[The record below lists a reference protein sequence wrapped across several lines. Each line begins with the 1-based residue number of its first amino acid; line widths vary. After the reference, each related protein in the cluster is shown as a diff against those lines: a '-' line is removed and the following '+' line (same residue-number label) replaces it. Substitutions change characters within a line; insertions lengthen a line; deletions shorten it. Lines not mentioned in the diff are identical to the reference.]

1 MRLRARGGVE
11 FRVLGPLEV
20 WRGEISLPLGS
31 GKERA
36 LLAILLLNANRTVSR
51 DRLVDELWGERAPER
66 AAKSIQTYISRLR
79 KILPTGILRTR
90 PPGYVL
96 ELEPEQLDLHR
107 FERLI
112 ALGQRALAE
121 GSAGLASVSLG
132 EALALWRGP
141 ALAEFRSEP
150 FARGEAA
157 RLEELR
163 LLALEARIDADLAL
177 GRHADLVGELES
189 LVAHHP
195 LRERFRA
202 QLMMGLYRSGRQA
215 EALAAYQDARH
226 VLVEELGI
234 EPGRGLREL
243 EQAILRQ
250 DPALELAPVPARPD
264 AKVSSVDRP
273 AEGSRRGGVFVGRER
288 ELAALLSA
296 LDDAVSGRGR
306 LVLIGGEPG
315 IGKSRLAEELAS
327 RAGDGRGEVLWGRC
341 WEAGGA
347 PPYWPWVQALRSCVR
362 GRSSEEL
369 RAELGPGAA
378 EIAELVP
385 DVRQRLPDLGALPAV
400 ADPQQARFR
409 LFDSIAGFLM
419 NASRRR
425 PLVLVLEDLNWADE
439 GSLLLLEFVAREL
452 ADAHVLLIGTYR
464 DIDLSRRHPLSKT
477 LGELARERLFERVLL
492 GGLSH
497 EDVERFIEA
506 TCAFAPDQAL
516 VRALYTQTEGNP
528 FFVSEVVRLLTEEG
542 ALTPEALGTPER
554 WSARIPEGVREVI
567 GRRLERLSGPCNET
581 LTVASAIGRE
591 FALDQL
597 ARLID
602 DFSEHRLLEVLE
614 EALAAHVIEELP
626 GPGRYQFTH
635 ALIQG
640 TLAGELSLATRARLH
655 ARIAEALE
663 ELYGAQIEA
672 HAAEL
677 AHHFAEA
684 QAILGPEK
692 VARYSALAGEA
703 ALTAHAPEQ
712 ALAHFQLA
720 LAAKGDETIDD
731 ETAELLFGLGR
742 AQLATLAPHELEPAV
757 TSLRRAFEHYAEAGD
772 VGRAVA
778 VVAYPLPLSLGM
790 AQTKMPELIARG
802 LTLVPRDSLE
812 EGRLLVWHGWF
823 SVFTDADY
831 QAAQRAFQR
840 VLSIAERKGD
850 AALLRKMLANAAFV
864 DAFHL
869 RFPDCL
875 TKGLRASELA
885 QHAGDMHTEMA
896 ARRAA
901 AWALAAT
908 GEGEQAR
915 FHTAAAL
922 AHAEKLH
929 ESWWLTSTTFSHE
942 LLCLYEGDWQGAREM
957 SELGLAAVPQDP
969 RHLALRA
976 ALEYELGDHE
986 AGAVYIARLQQVTDS
1001 APPPGPIADHVF
1013 LAIVI
1018 PLIGRIANADER
1030 LDAAEAA
1037 AERVL
1042 SLPRVAP
1049 VMATYARSG
1058 LALIAVQKS
1067 NANAAKG
1074 LYGALEAQR
1083 GTANFFI
1090 PLTIDRLLGL
1100 LAATLGQID
1109 AGLAHLADGLAF
1121 CDRAGYRPEYAW
1133 TASDYADVLLQRA
1146 NADDHARA
1154 IALHDEAL
1162 EIAHE
1167 LGMRPLIERVLA
1179 RREIMNA

>member
-1 MRLRARGGVE
+1 M
-11 FRVLGPLEV
+11 
-20 WRGEISLPLGS
+20 
-31 GKERA
+31 
-36 LLAILLLNANRTVSR
+36 LLLSANQTVSR
-51 DRLVDELWGERAPER
+51 DRLVDGLWGEKAPEKV
-66 AAKSIQTYISRLR
+66 AKSIQTYISRLR
-79 KILPTGILRTR
+79 KILPPAILRTR

-96 ELEPEQLDLHR
+96 ELQPEQLDVHR
-107 FERLI
+107 FERLL
-112 ALGQRALAE
+112 AAGQRALAE
-121 GSAGLASVSLG
+121 GNAELASASLG

-150 FARGEAA
+150 FAQGEAA

-163 LLALEARIDADLAL
+163 LSAVETRVEADHAR
-177 GRHADLVGELES
+177 GRHAELVGELES
-189 LVAHHP
+189 LVAQHP

-202 QLMMGLYRSGRQA
+202 QLMTALYGAGRQA
-215 EALAAYQDARH
+215 EALAAYQDARRI
-226 VLVEELGI
+226 LVEQLGI

-250 DPALELAPVPARPD
+250 DPSLDLLPPPAAPPESRAELSSVARP
-264 AKVSSVDRP
+264 APERRP
-273 AEGSRRGGVFVGRER
+273 GSVFVGRER
-288 ELAALLSA
+288 ELAVLLSA

-327 RAGDGRGEVLWGRC
+327 QAGDSRAEVLWGRC

-347 PPYWPWVQALRSCVR
+347 PPYWPWVQALRSAVR
-362 GRSSEEL
+362 GCSPEQL
-369 RAELGPGAA
+369 RAELGSGAA
-378 EIAELVP
+378 EIAEVVP
-385 DVRQRLPDLGALPAV
+385 ELRQRLPDLGALPPV

-409 LFDSIAGFLM
+409 LFDSIAGLLR
-419 NASRRR
+419 NASVRRS
-425 PLVLVLEDLNWADE
+425 LVLILEDLNWADD

-464 DIDLSRRHPLSKT
+464 DIDLSRRHPLAKT

-497 EDVERFIEA
+497 EDVERFIDA
-506 TCAFAPDQAL
+506 TCAFVPDQAL
-516 VRALYTQTEGNP
+516 VRALHTQTEGNP
-528 FFVSEVVRLLTEEG
+528 FFLGEVVRLLAEEG

-567 GRRLERLSGPCNET
+567 GRRLERLSGPCNDT
-581 LTVASAIGRE
+581 LTVASVIGRE

-597 ARLID
+597 TRLMD
-602 DFSEHRLLEVLE
+602 DLSEHRLLEVLE

-640 TLAGELSLATRARLH
+640 TLANELSLAMRARLH

-663 ELYGAQIEA
+663 QLYGAQIET

-684 QAILGPEK
+684 QAILGPDK

-720 LAAKGDETIDD
+720 LAAKGDQTIDD
-731 ETAELLFGLGR
+731 ETAELFFGLGR

-831 QAAQRAFQR
+831 EAAQRAFQR
-840 VLSIAERKGD
+840 VLSIAERNDD

-869 RFPDCL
+869 RLQDCL
-875 TKGLRASELA
+875 TKGLRATELA
-885 QHAGDMHTEMA
+885 QHAGDTHTEMA

-908 GEGEQAR
+908 GEREQAR

-942 LLCLYEGDWQGAREM
+942 LLCLYEGNWRGAREM
-957 SELGLAAVPQDP
+957 SELGLAAEPQDP

-976 ALEYELGDHE
+976 ALEYELGDHD
-986 AGAVYIARLQQVTDS
+986 AGAEYIARLQQVTES

-1013 LAIVI
+1013 LATVI

-1037 AERVL
+1037 AERVV

-1049 VMATYARSG
+1049 VMAMNATSG

-1067 NANAAKG
+1067 DANAAKE

-1100 LAATLGQID
+1100 LAATFGQID

-1146 NADDHARA
+1146 GAGDYARA
-1154 IALHDEAL
+1154 IALQDEAVG
-1162 EIAHE
+1162 IARE

-1179 RREIMNA
+1179 RQDLLKA